1 MIDVAA
7 TFKNIRSV
15 YQTIS
20 GKSDADVTLTFKGTS
35 YGVTKPWHAK
45 VDARE
50 INHEEYDGALVGLLN
65 LLKKELADKTKS
77 AENEANRLRQA
88 LNQLGN

>member
-1 MIDVAA
+1 MIDVDA
-7 TFKNIRSV
+7 TFKSIRSV

-20 GKSDADVTLTFKGTS
+20 GKGDADVRLTFKGTA
-35 YGVTKPWHAK
+35 YGVTKPWHAQ

-50 INHEEYDGALVGLLN
+50 ITHEEHEGALLGLLTM
-65 LLKKELADKTKS
+65 LKKELADKTKS
-77 AENEANRLRQA
+77 AESEAQRLRQA

>member
-1 MIDVAA
+1 MIDVDA
-7 TFKNIRSV
+7 TFKAIRSV

-20 GKSDADVTLTFKGTS
+20 GKTDNDVTLSFETS
-35 YGVTKPWHAK
+35 LGVTKPWKAK

-50 INHEEYDGALVGLLN
+50 LKHEQYDGALTGLLAI
-65 LLKKELADKTKS
+65 LKKELADKVKS
-77 AENEANRLRQA
+77 AENEAKRLQQA

>member
-1 MIDVAA
+1 MIDVDA
-7 TFKNIRSV
+7 TFKSIRTV

-20 GKSDADVTLTFKGTS
+20 GKSDADVSLTFKGTA
-35 YGVTKPWHAK
+35 YGVTKPWLAK

-50 INHEEYDGALVGLLN
+50 INHEEYDGALTGLLS

-77 AENEANRLRQA
+77 AEHEANRLRQA